1 MPCSKEHKAE
11 VRVRILEQ
19 ASQTF
24 RKRGLDGVSVP
35 ELMGQVGLTH
45 GGFYAHFDSKEA
57 LYSEA
62 FLRALEESLGRLET
76 TSL

>member
-45 GGFYAHFDSKEA
+45 GGF
-57 LYSEA
+57 
-62 FLRALEESLGRLET
+62 
-76 TSL
+76 